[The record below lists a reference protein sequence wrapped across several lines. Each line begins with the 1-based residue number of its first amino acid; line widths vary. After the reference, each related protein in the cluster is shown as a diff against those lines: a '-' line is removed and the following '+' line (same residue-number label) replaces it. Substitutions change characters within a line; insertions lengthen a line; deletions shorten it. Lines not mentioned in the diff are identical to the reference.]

1 MDWCLIADLSSLLPK
16 AWTIVQGLV
25 AVGLLIF
32 VHELGHFLAA
42 KACGVKC
49 EKFYIG
55 FDIPLRF
62 GRLVLPSALC
72 RFRWGETEY
81 GVGVLPLGGYV
92 KMLGQD
98 DNPAGQARENERI
111 KLAQSPAQ
119 ESAPAGGPLASNAA
133 GPANPDN
140 AGAETPKYVLDPRS
154 YPAKPVW
161 QRMIIISAGV
171 IMNLLFAVVFAAI
184 AYRSGI
190 TYVPCIIGGTAPGD
204 PAWVLGLNAG
214 DKIIQIGREGH
225 EDEGLRFDKDL
236 MSSVMLN
243 GPDQELDLLI
253 RRRGQETPEWDSLRP
268 TGRFKS
274 VKDVERPATLGVRPP
289 STTKVAHLLPEAD
302 PRYSNAEYRKLQVDD
317 EIVAV
322 NGVDLPRDKT
332 ADAILSYQ
340 LEPIFAQHPT
350 EPLTLTI
357 QRLPAPADKAH
368 APPEVQ
374 RFDIVLPPT
383 PKRIL
388 GLALKI
394 GPVMGV
400 RRGAPAD
407 RAGFRVG
414 DVLVSVNGQ
423 DVGDPLTLSQRLLP
437 LVGQEIA
444 IRVERQDH
452 PEPLALLVTPQ
463 PPSTYEDTIGPA
475 SWLGLE
481 ALGLAVAVQN
491 VVQAVEP
498 DSPAAKAG
506 LRPGDEL
513 LKAQVLPLEKGVDD
527 KLAALFP
534 KAYFQ
539 PIALDGGL
547 TNWPAFQSGLQYAL
561 PSMDVKLTYRR
572 GDEQAT
578 VTIAPVLSEQW
589 FEASRGLAFRRLI
602 QVRSV
607 QSWSEATRL
616 GLRETK
622 VRSFE
627 VLGVLKR
634 LLTKEIP
641 IGNMGGPGAI
651 IGAAVSEASHGIPN
665 LLLFLTWLS
674 ANLAV
679 LNFLPIPALDGGHMV
694 FLAAEG
700 IRGKPVDEK
709 LQITLTLIGIA
720 CLLSLMIL
728 VCYFDFDRYLLH

>member
-1 MDWCLIADLSSLLPK
+1 MDWCLIADLSSILPK
-16 AWTIVQGLV
+16 AWTIIQGLI

-42 KACGVKC
+42 KACGVKV

-55 FDIPLRF
+55 FDIPLKF

-81 GVGVLPLGGYV
+81 GMGVLPLGGYV

-111 KLAQSPAQ
+111 KLPSP
-119 ESAPAGGPLASNAA
+119 PAEGSTAADGPLVTNVAGSAASGDASS
-133 GPANPDN
+133 
-140 AGAETPKYVLDPRS
+140 ETRKHVLDPRS

-161 QRMIIISAGV
+161 QRMTIISAGV
-171 IMNLLFAVVFAAI
+171 IMNLLFAVIFAAI

-190 TYVPCIIGGTAPGD
+190 SYVPCIVGGTAAGD
-204 PAWVLGLNAG
+204 PAWVLGLSAG

-236 MSSVMLN
+236 MSNIMLN
-243 GPDQELDLLI
+243 GPDQDLDLLI
-253 RRRGQETPEWDSLRP
+253 RRRGQAEPEWDSLRP
-268 TGRFKS
+268 TGRFKN

-289 STTKVAHLLPEAD
+289 NTTKLVHLAPEGD
-302 PRYSNAEYRKLQVDD
+302 SRYRSAGYRKLQADD

-322 NGVDLPRDKT
+322 DGVELPRDAT
-332 ADAILSYQ
+332 LDAILSYQ
-340 LEPIFAQHPT
+340 LEAVLAQRLT
-350 EPLTLTI
+350 EPITLTI
-357 QRLPAPADKAH
+357 QRLPTPVDKTHTPAA
-368 APPEVQ
+368 AE
-374 RFDIVLPPT
+374 RFDVSLPPT
-383 PKRIL
+383 PKRVL

-423 DVGDPLTLSQRLLP
+423 AVGDPLTLAQRLLP
-437 LVGQEIA
+437 LVGQEIE
-444 IRVERQDH
+444 IRVERKDQQV
-452 PEPLALLVTPQ
+452 PILLLVTPQ
-463 PPSTYEDTIGPA
+463 PPSTYEDTIGPG

-481 ALGLAVAVQN
+481 SLGVAVAVQN

-498 DSPAAKAG
+498 GSPAARAG
-506 LRPGDEL
+506 LRPGDQL
-513 LKAQVLPLEKGVDD
+513 IKAQVLPLEKGSDN
-527 KLAALFP
+527 KLAELFP
-534 KAYFQ
+534 KSYFQ
-539 PIALDGGL
+539 SIALDDEL

-561 PSMDVKLTYRR
+561 PKMDVKLTYRR
-572 GDEQAT
+572 GDEDST
-578 VTIAPVLSEQW
+578 VTVTPVDADQW
-589 FEASRGLAFRRLI
+589 YEASRGLAFQRLT
-602 QVRSV
+602 QVRTV
-607 QSWSEATRL
+607 QSWSEALRL

-641 IGNMGGPGAI
+641 IGNLGGPGAI
-651 IGAAVSEASHGIPN
+651 IGAAVSEASHGVPN

-709 LQITLTLIGIA
+709 LQITLTLIGIV